1 MKSIINKILIATVVM
16 LFAFTAKSQQVGLT
30 LVPQGTMPYTSGTQF
45 WVYANYNYSN
55 ITGNIVISVSYDNT
69 KVGFCGSP
77 AFPTIPVAST
87 SGSTTTETYTFPA
100 VAGNNQTGVIMLCF
114 SYLCPS
120 TCFGQN
126 INSSISGTIDRK
138 SVV

>member
-55 ITGNIVISVSYDNT
+55 ITGNIVISVSFDNT
-69 KVGFCGSP
+69 KVSFCGSP
-77 AFPTIPVAST
+77 AFPTVPVASSSMRT
-87 SGSTTTETYTFPA
+87 QVNLPLVEFS
-100 VAGNNQTGVIMLCF
+100 VIPGCN
-114 SYLCPS
+114 PS
-120 TCFGQN
+120 VMVNVKF
-126 INSSISGTIDRK
+126 
-138 SVV
+138 